1 MNETVIKEYLRSFKR
16 VQKYIM
22 IKTGEHRMKQW
33 QKEWLIYIVS
43 LMIRNVYEVSE
54 VRLDSEND

>member
-1 MNETVIKEYLRSFKR
+1 M
-16 VQKYIM
+16 QK
-22 IKTGEHRMKQW
+22 W

-43 LMIRNVYEVSE
+43 LIIRNVNEVSE

>member
-1 MNETVIKEYLRSFKR
+1 
-16 VQKYIM
+16 
-22 IKTGEHRMKQW
+22 MKKW

-43 LMIRNVYEVSE
+43 LIIRNVNEVSE

>member
-1 MNETVIKEYLRSFKR
+1 MNETVTKEYLRSFKR

-22 IKTGEHRMKQW
+22 IKTGGHRMKKW

-43 LMIRNVYEVSE
+43 LIIRNVNEVSE

>member
-1 MNETVIKEYLRSFKR
+1 
-16 VQKYIM
+16 
-22 IKTGEHRMKQW
+22 MKKW

-43 LMIRNVYEVSE
+43 LIMRNVNEVSE

>member
-1 MNETVIKEYLRSFKR
+1 
-16 VQKYIM
+16 
-22 IKTGEHRMKQW
+22 MKQW